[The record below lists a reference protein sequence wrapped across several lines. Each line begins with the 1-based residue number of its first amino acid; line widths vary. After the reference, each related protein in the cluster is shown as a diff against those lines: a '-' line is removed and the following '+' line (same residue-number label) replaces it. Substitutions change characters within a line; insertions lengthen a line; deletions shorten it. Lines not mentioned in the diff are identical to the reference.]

1 MKRFLLLLALAL
13 PGLGFA
19 SPTAAGGCP
28 DDCPCCPH
36 CPDCPDC

>member
-1 MKRFLLLLALAL
+1 MKSLLLLIALAL

-19 SPTAAGGCP
+19 SQAAATTHC
-28 DDCPCCPH
+28 DCPCCPH